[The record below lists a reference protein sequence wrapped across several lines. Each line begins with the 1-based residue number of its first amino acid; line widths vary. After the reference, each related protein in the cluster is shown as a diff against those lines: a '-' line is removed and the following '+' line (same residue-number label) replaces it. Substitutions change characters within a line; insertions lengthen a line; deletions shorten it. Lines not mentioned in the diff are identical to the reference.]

1 MPKETL
7 NFLHTPIYNI
17 LRSYNISTRRSMKN
31 REREREREEE
41 EEEEKSIVRE
51 KGEEEKL

>member
-7 NFLHTPIYNI
+7 NFLHTPIDNI
-17 LRSYNISTRRSMKN
+17 LRSYNISTRRRMKN

-41 EEEEKSIVRE
+41 EEEESIVRE